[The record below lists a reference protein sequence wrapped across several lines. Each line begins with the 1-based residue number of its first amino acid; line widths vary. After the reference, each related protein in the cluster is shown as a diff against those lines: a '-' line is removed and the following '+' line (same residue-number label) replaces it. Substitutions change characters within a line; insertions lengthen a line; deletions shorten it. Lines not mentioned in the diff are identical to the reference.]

1 MIIEKKQQSQY
12 RWETSKKD
20 AICTGCYKEVVAHW
34 THVLIDPDRGVVV
47 GCNRC
52 TKIKYESQSNKKIS
66 SEKASEITQ
75 TPDVQNQNLIPLNEE
90 STSSVQ
96 KEDDS
101 NMSSTVPALPLVSIN
116 RDASLS
122 YFQNV
127 MSATKAGIELGA
139 AGAVSGAATE
149 FIIKRIASAYP
160 VVGAFLQSTPF
171 ARPVL
176 DVAVPVVMGY
186 VAWNKWIPGV
196 SADRQQKIADYCLL
210 ATASHVDTVMSAL
223 GRDFFAS
230 LIKHMENAVAE
241 WQENPLG
248 K

>member
-1 MIIEKKQQSQY
+1 MTIEKKQQPEY
-12 RWETSKKD
+12 KWETSKKD
-20 AICTGCYKEVVAHW
+20 AICTGCNKEVVSHW
-34 THVLIDPDRGVVV
+34 THVLVDTELNLIV

-52 TKIKYESQSNKKIS
+52 TKSVFQPNKKIS
-66 SEKASEITQ
+66 SEKTSKITQ
-75 TPDVQNQNLIPLNEE
+75 TPVVQNQNLIPLNDEE

-96 KEDDS
+96 KEDNS

-127 MSATKAGIELGA
+127 MSATKAGVELGA

-149 FIIKRIASAYP
+149 FIIKRIANAYP

-186 VAWNKWIPGV
+186 VAWNKWIPGI

-230 LIKHMENAVAE
+230 LIKHMENAVSE